1 VIPIVTPDEMKAI
14 DAAAPEP
21 VEVLVERAGAA
32 TARAA
37 LDLLGGAYGRRVVVV
52 AGKGNNGA
60 DGRSAAR
67 RLQQRGVRVRVVD
80 AAGAPE
86 VLPPADLVI
95 DAAYGTGFRGDYDAP
110 SPNGAPVLAVD
121 IPSGVDGL
129 TGEACAGGAVHAHRT
144 VTFAALKP
152 GLLLG
157 AGWHRSGRVD
167 VVDIG
172 LDVTSAR
179 AHVVEPH
186 DVAGWLPRRRR
197 DGHKYDAA
205 VYLVAGSPGMLG
217 AATLSTHAALR
228 AGAGYVRLA
237 SPGVSAG
244 DLPVGEHVGRSLPHG
259 GWASDVAG
267 DLGRYRALA
276 IGPGLGRERETV
288 DAVCELVSRARDIP
302 VVVDGDALFALGDR
316 AAEVIADRAAATILT
331 PHDGE
336 FATLT
341 SAQPGADRFA
351 AARDLAHRTG
361 AVVLLKGSTTIVS
374 SPDGACLVSVA
385 GDERLATA
393 GTGDVLT
400 GVVAAFAARGV
411 PALEAAAGAAVV
423 HGLAGHLG
431 SPHGLVA
438 GDLPPLVASVL
449 SALTGS
455 DPHRAPQHPRS

>member
-1 VIPIVTPDEMKAI
+1 VIPIVTPEEMKAI

-21 VEVLVERAGAA
+21 VAVLVERAGAA

-37 LDLLGGAYGRRVVVV
+37 LDVLGGGYGRRVVVV

-67 RLQQRGVRVRVVD
+67 RLRQRGVRVHVVD
-80 AAGAPE
+80 AADAPE
-86 VLPPADLVI
+86 VLPASDLVV
-95 DAAYGTGFRGDYDAP
+95 DAAYGTGFRGEYDAP
-110 SPNGAPVLAVD
+110 APNGAPVLAVD

-129 TGEACAGGAVHAHRT
+129 TGVACAGGGAVHAQRT

-157 AGWHRSGRVD
+157 DGWHRSGHVD

-172 LDVTSAR
+172 LDVSSAG

-217 AATLSTHAALR
+217 AATFATHAAFR

-237 SPGVSAG
+237 SPGVSAA
-244 DLPVGEHVGRSLPHG
+244 DLPIGEHVGRSLPHS
-259 GWASDVAG
+259 GWDQQVTH

-276 IGPGLGRERETV
+276 VGPGLGRERETV
-288 DAVCELVSRARDIP
+288 DAVRHLVASVADVP
-302 VVVDGDALFALGDR
+302 MVVDGDGLFALGSD
-316 AAEVIADRAAATILT
+316 AASLVRTRTAPTILT

-341 SAQPGADRFA
+341 GGQPGADRFA
-351 AARDLAHRTG
+351 AARHLAAQTG
-361 AVVLLKGSTTIVS
+361 AVVLLKGSTTIVA
-374 SPDGACLVSVA
+374 SPDGACLVSTA

-400 GVVAAFAARGV
+400 GVIAAFVARGV

-431 SPHGLVA
+431 SSHGLVA

-449 SALTGS
+449 SAL
-455 DPHRAPQHPRS
+455 DPE

>member
-14 DAAAPEP
+14 DAAAREP
-21 VEVLVERAGAA
+21 VEVLIDRAGAA

-37 LDLLGGAYGRRVVVV
+37 LDILGGAYGRRVVVV

-60 DGRSAAR
+60 DGRRAAR
-67 RLQQRGVRVRVVD
+67 RLEQRGVRVQVVD
-80 AAGAPE
+80 AASAPE
-86 VLPPADLVI
+86 VLPPSDLVI

-110 SPNGAPVLAVD
+110 SPNGAAVLAVD

-129 TGEACAGGAVHAHRT
+129 TGAACAGGGAVHAQRT

-157 AGWHRSGRVD
+157 DGWHRTGHVD

-172 LDVTSAR
+172 LDVSSAR

-186 DVAGWLPRRRR
+186 DVARWLPRRRR

-217 AATLSTHAALR
+217 AATFATHAAFR

-237 SPGVSAG
+237 SPGVNAAE
-244 DLPVGEHVGRSLPHG
+244 LPIGEHVGRSLPHG
-259 GWASDVAG
+259 DWAADVAG
-267 DLGRYRALA
+267 DLGRYKALA
-276 IGPGLGRERETV
+276 VGPGLGRERETI
-288 DAVCELVSRARDIP
+288 DAVRQLLAKARDVP
-302 VVVDGDALFALGDR
+302 AVVDGDALFALGDR
-316 AAEVIADRAAATILT
+316 AAEVIADRTAPTILT

-341 SAQPGADRFA
+341 GAQPGADRFA
-351 AARDLAHRTG
+351 AARDLAQRTG
-361 AVVLLKGSTTIVS
+361 AVVLLKGSTTIVA
-374 SPDGACLVSVA
+374 SPDGACLVGVA

-400 GVVAAFAARGV
+400 GVVAAFVARGV
-411 PALEAAAGAAVV
+411 PAIEAAAAGAVV

-449 SALTGS
+449 SAL
-455 DPHRAPQHPRS
+455 DPE

>member
-1 VIPIVTPDEMKAI
+1 VIPIVTPDEMRQI
-14 DAAAPEP
+14 DAAAPES
-21 VEVLVERAGAA
+21 VGVLVERAGAA

-37 LDLLGGAYGRRVVVV
+37 LDMLGGAYGRRVVVV

-67 RLQQRGVRVRVVD
+67 RLRQRGVRVRVVD
-80 AAGAPE
+80 AGSAPE
-86 VLPPADLVI
+86 VLPASDLVV

-129 TGEACAGGAVHAHRT
+129 TGEACAGGGAVHAQRT

-152 GLLLG
+152 GLLL
-157 AGWHRSGRVD
+157 ADGWHRSGHVD

-172 LDVTSAR
+172 LDVSSAC
-179 AHVVEPH
+179 AHVVEPQ
-186 DVAGWLPRRRR
+186 DVAAWLPPRRR

-217 AATLSTHAALR
+217 AATFSTNAALR

-237 SPGVSAG
+237 SPGVSAA
-244 DLPVGEHVGRSLPHG
+244 DLPIGEHVGRSLPHG
-259 GWASDVAG
+259 GWAADVAG
-267 DLGRYRALA
+267 DLGRYKALA

-288 DAVCELVSRARDIP
+288 DAVCELVARARDVPAVI
-302 VVVDGDALFALGDR
+302 DGDGLFALGDR
-316 AAEVIADRAAATILT
+316 AADAIRDRAAPTILT

-341 SAQPGADRFA
+341 GAAPGSDRFA
-351 AARDLAHRTG
+351 AVRRLAQRTG
-361 AVVLLKGSTTIVS
+361 AVVLLKGSTTIVAA
-374 SPDGACLVSVA
+374 PEGACLVSVA

-400 GVVAAFAARGV
+400 GILAAFVARGV

-449 SALTGS
+449 SAL
-455 DPHRAPQHPRS
+455 DRE